1 MRGRLLSCRKLV
13 STMTGKNN
21 LNGLAQAE
29 ADRRL
34 ARDGFNEVAE
44 PPFNFATAII
54 TRLWEPSAWILEA
67 ALIIEVV
74 LGKGIQ
80 AGFIVL
86 MLLFAAV
93 NGAMQ
98 SRRANTVL
106 RSLSHDLSP
115 TTAVSRDGK
124 WKQVSAKHLVVNDLI
139 SLRQGD
145 IIPADVRLLTDTLE
159 VNESSITGEAKAV
172 NRTPGD
178 TAYAGTEV
186 LSGNA
191 LAIVTATGA
200 NSRTGKTISLI
211 NHSSAPG
218 HLQKLLGKIIGYL
231 AALDAVLSVLL
242 IIVAIVR
249 HEDLV
254 AMLPFLAML
263 FIATIPIAMP
273 SSFAVANS
281 VEAKVLSTK
290 RVLVSDLTGIQEA
303 ANMNVLLVDKTGTI
317 TANKPAV
324 VAFYNWSTLPDADVT
339 QLAISA
345 ADTRNASVIDA
356 ALFNYAQAHNINA
369 WPQHEFTP
377 FTSGIG
383 YSQATVVTDSAT
395 VNVKLGALK
404 KLATLA
410 TNHPDLSAVNFAEGR
425 TAAVVVDSQLI
436 GLFVL
441 QDQPRADSA
450 TAIKALQA
458 RGVKVIMLTG
468 DNQKTAAAIAQAV
481 GLNGEVRSYTEVN
494 VGTKIAGLA
503 GIADVTPEDKLAM
516 AKRLQGEGYVVG
528 MTGDGV
534 NDAPALKQADVGIAV
549 DSAVDLAKRSAR
561 MVLLADGLTPI
572 IEILD
577 AGHRVYQRMMTWT
590 ITKLSRTA
598 ELTLLLTLGYLI
610 LHFIPL
616 TLNAMILV
624 AILNDCVTLVLGT
637 DRTTITHQPGNWN
650 VAKLSKIAGI
660 LAIGWTAVGYGW
672 LTWLQR
678 LGLTTGQV
686 STGLY
691 VYLIFSA
698 MLTILMTRT
707 QKPFWA
713 SRPSRAVAVA
723 IGCNCALTLVLALTG
738 WGIAALSPALIGLAI
753 VITLLTGIVL
763 TAIRFAAHI

>member
-1 MRGRLLSCRKLV
+1 
-13 STMTGKNN
+13 MTKKNT
-21 LNGLAQAE
+21 LDGLTQAE
-29 ADRRL
+29 ADQRL

-44 PPFNFATAII
+44 TPFNFATAII
-54 TRLWEPSAWILEA
+54 TRLWGPSAWILEA
-67 ALIIEVV
+67 ALIIEIV

-93 NGAMQ
+93 NGAIQ

-124 WKQVSAKHLVVNDLI
+124 WKQVSAKYLVVDDLI

-145 IIPADVRLLTDTLE
+145 IIPADARLLKDTLE
-159 VNESSITGEAKAV
+159 ANESSITGEAKAV

-200 NSRTGKTISLI
+200 NSRSGKTISLI
-211 NHSSAPG
+211 NQSSAPG

-231 AALDAVLSVLL
+231 AALDAVLAVLL
-242 IIVAIVR
+242 IIVAVVR

-290 RVLVSDLTGIQEA
+290 HVLVSDLTGIQEA

-317 TANKPAV
+317 TANKPSV
-324 VAFYNWSTLPDADVT
+324 VSFYNWSTLPDADVI

-345 ADTRNASVIDA
+345 ADARNASVIDA
-356 ALFNYAQAHNINA
+356 ALFNYAQAHNIKA
-369 WPQHEFTP
+369 WPRHEFTP

-383 YSQATVVTDSAT
+383 YSQATVVTDSAI

-404 KLATLA
+404 KLAALA
-410 TNHPDLSAVNFAEGR
+410 TNHPDLTAVDFAEGR
-425 TAAVVVDSQLI
+425 TAAVVVDSQLV

-481 GLNGEVRSYTEVN
+481 GLNDEVRSYTEVN
-494 VGTKIAGLA
+494 IGTKIADLA
-503 GIADVTPEDKLAM
+503 GIADVTPEDKLTM
-516 AKRLQGEGYVVG
+516 VKRLQGEGYVVG

-637 DRTTITHQPGNWN
+637 DRTTITHQPESWN
-650 VAKLSKIAGI
+650 LAKLSKIAGI
-660 LAIGWTAVGYGW
+660 LAIGWSAVGYGW
-672 LTWLQR
+672 LTWLQQ
-678 LGLTTGQV
+678 LGLTTDQI

-713 SRPSRAVAVA
+713 NLPSRAVSIA
-723 IGCNCALTLVLALTG
+723 IGGNCALTLVLALTG
-738 WGIAALSPALIGLAI
+738 WGIAALSPALVGLAI
-753 VITLLTGIVL
+753 VITVLTGIVL
-763 TAIRFAAHI
+763 TVIRFAARI

>member
-1 MRGRLLSCRKLV
+1 M
-13 STMTGKNN
+13 
-21 LNGLAQAE
+21 
-29 ADRRL
+29 
-34 ARDGFNEVAE
+34 
-44 PPFNFATAII
+44 
-54 TRLWEPSAWILEA
+54 
-67 ALIIEVV
+67 
-74 LGKGIQ
+74 
-80 AGFIVL
+80 
-86 MLLFAAV
+86 
-93 NGAMQ
+93 
-98 SRRANTVL
+98 
-106 RSLSHDLSP
+106 
-115 TTAVSRDGK
+115 
-124 WKQVSAKHLVVNDLI
+124 
-139 SLRQGD
+139 
-145 IIPADVRLLTDTLE
+145 
-159 VNESSITGEAKAV
+159 
-172 NRTPGD
+172 
-178 TAYAGTEV
+178 
-186 LSGNA
+186 
-191 LAIVTATGA
+191 
-200 NSRTGKTISLI
+200 
-211 NHSSAPG
+211 
-218 HLQKLLGKIIGYL
+218 QKLLGKIIGYL
-231 AALDAVLSVLL
+231 AALDAVLAVLL

-290 RVLVSDLTGIQEA
+290 HVLVSDLTGIQEA

-317 TANKPAV
+317 TANKPSV
-324 VAFYNWSTLPDADVT
+324 VAFYNWSTLPDADVI

-356 ALFNYAQAHNINA
+356 ALFNYAQAQNIKA
-369 WPQHEFTP
+369 WPQHKFTP

-395 VNVKLGALK
+395 VNVKVGALK
-404 KLATLA
+404 KLAALA
-410 TNHPDLSAVNFAEGR
+410 TNHPDLSAVDYAEGR

-494 VGTKIAGLA
+494 VGTKIADLA

-516 AKRLQGEGYVVG
+516 AKCLQGEGYVVG

-561 MVLLADGLTPI
+561 MVLLTDGLTPI

-637 DRTTITHQPGNWN
+637 DRTMITHQPESWN
-650 VAKLSKIAGI
+650 LAKLSKIAGI
-660 LAIGWTAVGYGW
+660 LALGWSAVGYGW
-672 LTWLQR
+672 LTWLQN

-707 QKPFWA
+707 PNPFWA
-713 SRPSRAVAVA
+713 SVPSRAVAVA
-723 IGCNCALTLVLALTG
+723 ISGNCALTLVLALNG
-738 WGIAALSPALIGLAI
+738 WGIAALSPSLIGLAI

-763 TAIRFAAHI
+763 TSIRLAAHI